1 MFCRKAAH
9 LNSHCQDYG
18 SCPDYRFISFRQR
31 IGKIKKENEKQ
42 SRLPTPS
49 IYSFKGLWYSQAGM
63 YFIAIGI
70 QNYQWLFGE
79 IREETMH
86 LNDAGKM
93 IEKWY
98 WKLFN
103 KYPDIQCD
111 EYIIMP
117 NHIHFIIHK
126 IDQNKSD
133 KQKINN
139 PLGANLR
146 VCLPLVHSIHIRTL
160 IFYRL

>member
-1 MFCRKAAH
+1 
-9 LNSHCQDYG
+9 
-18 SCPDYRFISFRQR
+18 
-31 IGKIKKENEKQ
+31 
-42 SRLPTPS
+42 
-49 IYSFKGLWYSQAGM
+49 M

-98 WKLFN
+98 WELFN

-126 IDQNKSD
+126 IDIDSTHKNIGIIIDTTKS
-133 KQKINN
+133 KQRRGR
-139 PLGANLR
+139 PM
-146 VCLPLVHSIHIRTL
+146 CLPNPYSPIDILPITNRADT
-160 IFYRL
+160 